1 MNSASSSKNQEEF
14 GSRSVDEVQPLT
26 MLDVMWMIQKLMR
39 SLKDLLKMV
48 IRSDGSKLLRNVAG
62 YLAWLIVMTWLA
74 GHYTGTVVRKR
85 LCQLPFVRHRTYCSR

>member
-26 MLDVMWMIQKLMR
+26 MLDVMWMIQKLMK